1 MNFINE
7 FFNELLFKD
16 KQVEEFMFDVA
27 DGLDDVSEH
36 IVSVKSA
43 MYDKM
48 DFKSIFTLAFKL
60 VLKLLIIVLSVIFTK
75 YMFENC
81 VIVTLLPQ
89 YDNLILPNFLEKV
102 LMTFYANPSKIEQM
116 KINALH
122 KDFSWNVANGSLAKY
137 YNLFHLGHL

>member
-16 KQVEEFMFDVA
+16 KPVEGFMFDVA

-36 IVSVKSA
+36 IASVKSA
-43 MYDKM
+43 MHDEM
-48 DFKSIFTLAFKL
+48 DFKSIYTLAFKL

-81 VIVTLLPQ
+81 AIVTLLPQ
-89 YDNLILPNFLEKV
+89 YYNLILPNFLGKV
-102 LMTFYANPSKIEQM
+102 LMTTSLSIAIKGIF
-116 KINALH
+116 
-122 KDFSWNVANGSLAKY
+122 KDDYLDNLKLPFFVAGAMYIIMN
-137 YNLFHLGHL
+137 

>member
-16 KQVEEFMFDVA
+16 KQVEGFMFDVA
-27 DGLDDVSEH
+27 DGLDVVSEH

-43 MYDKM
+43 MHDEM
-48 DFKSIFTLAFKL
+48 DFRSIFTLAFKL

-89 YDNLILPNFLEKV
+89 YDNLILPNFLDKV
-102 LMTFYANPSKIEQM
+102 LMTTSLSIAIKGIF
-116 KINALH
+116 
-122 KDFSWNVANGSLAKY
+122 KDDYLDNLKLPFFVAGLCI
-137 YNLFHLGHL
+137 LL